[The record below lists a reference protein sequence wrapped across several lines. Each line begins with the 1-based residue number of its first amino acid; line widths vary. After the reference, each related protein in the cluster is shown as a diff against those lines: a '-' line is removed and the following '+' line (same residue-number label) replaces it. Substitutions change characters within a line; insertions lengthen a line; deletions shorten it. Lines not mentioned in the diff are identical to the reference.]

1 MTEINAIQDQII
13 NEFDPLNEW
22 LDRYERLIAFGSE
35 MPRLPETG
43 RTDDNL
49 INDCQSR
56 LWLAAE
62 LIDGRL
68 VFYADS
74 EAKITRGIIALVLKV
89 LNNQPPEAVAD
100 ADLYFLDAIGL
111 TSNLSPSRANGLAS
125 ILKRINQLAHQ
136 HTRGGKNF
144 KRAVDKPGRRT

>member
-1 MTEINAIQDQII
+1 MSEINEIQDQII
-13 NEFDPLNEW
+13 EEFAPLNEW
-22 LDRYERLIAFGSE
+22 FDRYERLIAFGSE
-35 MPRLPETG
+35 LPRLAETE
-43 RTDDNL
+43 RTDENL

-56 LWLAAE
+56 LWLAAH

-89 LNNQPPEAVAD
+89 VNKQPPGAVAD

-111 TSNLSPSRANGLAS
+111 TSNLSPARANGLAS
-125 ILKRINQLAHQ
+125 ILKRINQLARQ
-136 HTRGGKNF
+136 HIKC
-144 KRAVDKPGRRT
+144 

>member
-1 MTEINAIQDQII
+1 MTKINDIQDQII
-13 NEFDPLNEW
+13 EEFAPLNEW
-22 LDRYERLIAFGSE
+22 FDRYERLIAFGSE
-35 MPRLPETG
+35 MPPLPETG

-56 LWLAAE
+56 LWLAAD
-62 LIDGRL
+62 LIAGRL
-68 VFYADS
+68 VFYAHS

-89 LNNQPPEAVAD
+89 VNNQPPEAVAD

-111 TSNLSPSRANGLAS
+111 TTNLSPSRANGLAS

-136 HTRGGKNF
+136 HTRC
-144 KRAVDKPGRRT
+144 

>member
-1 MTEINAIQDQII
+1 MTEINDIQDQII
-13 NEFDPLNEW
+13 EEFAPLNEW
-22 LDRYERLIAFGSE
+22 FDRYERLIAFGSE

-56 LWLAAE
+56 LWLAAD
-62 LIDGRL
+62 LIAGRL

-89 LNNQPPEAVAD
+89 VNNQPPEAVAD

-125 ILKRINQLAHQ
+125 ILKRVNHLAHQ
-136 HTRGGKNF
+136 HTRC
-144 KRAVDKPGRRT
+144 

>member
-1 MTEINAIQDQII
+1 MAGIDDIQDQII
-13 NEFDPLNEW
+13 EEFAPLNEW
-22 LDRYERLIAFGSE
+22 FDRYERLIAFGSE
-35 MPRLPETG
+35 MPRLSEAE

-74 EAKITRGIIALVLKV
+74 EAKIT
-89 LNNQPPEAVAD
+89 
-100 ADLYFLDAIGL
+100 
-111 TSNLSPSRANGLAS
+111 
-125 ILKRINQLAHQ
+125 
-136 HTRGGKNF
+136 
-144 KRAVDKPGRRT
+144 